1 MQLGHNRCQHAR
13 ETSEHLADQRAQ
25 SAPDMDITVANTA
38 VKEVSFLALVVSADA
53 LLKMNALHVKVLLL
67 VQELAQNA
75 CAATARSQLRGDE
88 EAAAPGRV
96 DGTYRTTIEQL

>member
-1 MQLGHNRCQHAR
+1 
-13 ETSEHLADQRAQ
+13 
-25 SAPDMDITVANTA
+25 
-38 VKEVSFLALVVSADA
+38 
-53 LLKMNALHVKVLLL
+53 MNALHVKVLLL